1 MSGEGRAHT
10 AAVEAAIEAQ
20 GVTVHVGGAPD
31 DPVFPYVAVYS
42 DAGRGLRTAMG
53 GATDHYVHT
62 FQTTCVGV
70 THEQATWLAEKVQ
83 SALSGQILAVSGWS
97 NGPVEHIMSGIG
109 GRDYD
114 APTDVSTK
122 YDQWRYHTVPTV

>member
-1 MSGEGRAHT
+1 M
-10 AAVEAAIEAQ
+10 AAVQAAIEAQ
-20 GVTVHVGGAPD
+20 GVTVHTGGAPD
-31 DPVFPYVAVYS
+31 DPTFPYVALYS
-42 DAGRGLRTAMG
+42 DAGRGLRTALG
-53 GATDHYVHT
+53 GSTDHYVHT

-83 SALSGQILAVSGWS
+83 SALSGQRLTVSGWS
-97 NGPVEHIMSGIG
+97 TGLVDHIMAGIG

-114 APTDVSTK
+114 APTDINTK